1 MIQTAGWFYLAATGL
16 LDVAWALTVKKAEGF
31 THPYWTA
38 ASMLVLMGFVYAVAK
53 ALQLVPMGTA
63 YVVWTGIGAAGTVI
77 AGIVFFAEPATA
89 VRLFFIAVIVTG
101 IVGLKVSSG

>member
-1 MIQTAGWFYLAATGL
+1 MIQTVGWYYLAATGL
-16 LDVAWALTVKKAEGF
+16 LDVAWALSVKKAEGF
-31 THPYWTA
+31 TNPYWTA
-38 ASMLVLMGFVYAVAK
+38 ASLLVLVGFVYAVAK

>member
-1 MIQTAGWFYLAATGL
+1 
-16 LDVAWALTVKKAEGF
+16 
-31 THPYWTA
+31 
-38 ASMLVLMGFVYAVAK
+38 MLVLVGFVYAVAK

-63 YVVWTGIGAAGTVI
+63 YAVWTGIGAAGTVI